1 MESFC
6 RKQNLLPIGFH
17 ILCRCWKSSAQKL
30 FAYEIPLADTSF
42 LGFRPQQPF
51 SKNKE
56 RGKNIST
63 YWMRVSSRF
72 SESMISCLE
81 VGLHRRHLCKFANTD
96 CFVASVETCDV
107 TGPDIPPA
115 LLTASDILRN
125 TGNRMPFPRKP
136 K

>member
-1 MESFC
+1 
-6 RKQNLLPIGFH
+6 
-17 ILCRCWKSSAQKL
+17 
-30 FAYEIPLADTSF
+30 
-42 LGFRPQQPF
+42 
-51 SKNKE
+51 
-56 RGKNIST
+56 
-63 YWMRVSSRF
+63 MRVSSRF

-96 CFVASVETCDV
+96 CFVASVETSDV

-136 K
+136 KKNNLVLRTFHSFHSFNPNIHTSSSLPPTQSCQILYRLIQKHSNLPNFEIQLAVRF